1 MYFLA
6 LYLKKHIEL
15 ILLCCVYS
23 AININFGFGENCK
36 GAKQTRPT
44 NINPLFTQTKLLFL
58 PISRVFKAIK
68 TTKLKEAFRVTGFIS
83 LPLTSIA
90 IKRGQ

>member
-23 AININFGFGENCK
+23 AININSGRAVGVE
-36 GAKQTRPT
+36 
-44 NINPLFTQTKLLFL
+44 
-58 PISRVFKAIK
+58 
-68 TTKLKEAFRVTGFIS
+68 
-83 LPLTSIA
+83 
-90 IKRGQ
+90 IKRGTLAYTTDKH